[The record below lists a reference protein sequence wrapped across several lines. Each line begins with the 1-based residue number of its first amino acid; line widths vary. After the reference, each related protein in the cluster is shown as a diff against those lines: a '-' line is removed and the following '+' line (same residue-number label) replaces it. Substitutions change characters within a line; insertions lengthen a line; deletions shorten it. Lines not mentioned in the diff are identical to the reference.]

1 MEWVQDNW
9 LAFYGAIV
17 GTIALVLNFG
27 RFWLMLQRGNRK
39 LKVESTISEHAQ
51 QQLDQLSKPQEPF
64 SSGSLLGPI
73 FDVIVI
79 NCSHVAMHVHDV
91 GLEVIDSE
99 GKRTIQALVRS
110 GSHGFLSSL
119 AKAGGDDLPAGSRRS
134 YPIWLNRSY
143 SLPKVVGCYV
153 IDQTDKKY
161 KGKFKSGG
169 QNLTIPENQEQPNK
183 SMQPTADASA
193 D

>member
-1 MEWVQDNW
+1 MEWIQDNW

-27 RFWLMLQRGNRK
+27 RFWLMLQRGKRR
-39 LKVESTISEHAQ
+39 LKVESTVSELAQ
-51 QQLDQLSKPQEPF
+51 QQLDKLSKPEEPF

-73 FDVIVI
+73 FDVTVI
-79 NCSHVAMHVHDV
+79 NCSHVSMHVHDV
-91 GLEVIDSE
+91 GVEVIDSE
-99 GKRTIQALVRS
+99 GKRIIQALVRS
-110 GSHGFLSSL
+110 GSHGCLSSL
-119 AKAGGDDLPAGSRRS
+119 PKTGGADLPAGSRQS
-134 YPIWLNRSY
+134 YPIWLKRSY

-153 IDQTDKKY
+153 IDQTGKKY

-169 QNLTIPENQEQPNK
+169 QNLAIPKNPEEPNR
-183 SMQPTADASA
+183 SMQPIADASA